1 MMTEVIIS
9 VLFEAA
15 HVERLSK
22 RGQDG
27 EDGVAVVVR
36 LSFIFFS
43 RVSSGPNTRVQ
54 HSHIASQCDQLPHIA
69 LRKAELIRQNGH

>member
-15 HVERLSK
+15 PVEGLSK

-27 EDGVAVVVR
+27 EDGVAVVV
-36 LSFIFFS
+36 
-43 RVSSGPNTRVQ
+43 
-54 HSHIASQCDQLPHIA
+54 
-69 LRKAELIRQNGH
+69 